1 MPKIPTFESQGRPTA
16 EIGSV
21 KSNVQM
27 PIDTSFTKMGS
38 AIADYYVKEK
48 TAEAD
53 TNALKTLSS
62 LYGNQNDGTQG
73 LYSIQDELKKNPNP
87 SQAAVLY
94 DQKIKQL
101 WSSAENS
108 ALANADNFTRK
119 ALEQK
124 FYATANVFKQDV
136 IKGSRDALFDEQK
149 KATFL
154 DTQQGVINLKTLGE
168 SYLPIYNQDR
178 YTNIT
183 KLADLEPQQ
192 KKELIAEAISFGH
205 KELAETIIEKNPDQF
220 NRLVREG
227 KLSLDNK
234 SFAELVDKADK
245 KVQSN
250 LFNQITIG
258 LDYTP
263 QSTMKQAGQEFNKII
278 DGKFDNPNIQKVY
291 NSLSD
296 NQKNDLKKEAI
307 RKYNEFETIYK
318 VRADDSR
325 RLQADGSKKSVD
337 NLIKKAN
344 SDLYDPNLIKE
355 SFKGNEKLI
364 NDFTQ
369 INILSSKNE
378 LLDSSAYPI
387 KYEIMKN
394 ISSGNVI
401 DVGTPFRLTGES
413 TPMSLTERVTN
424 KQISKSDL
432 ENFNTQFKIEKLD
445 DKTKNN
451 MAKFFDVV
459 KANELLIGGSPG
471 VREIDSSY
479 DKRMNLFIDEMYSRY
494 NLGISQGI
502 PADSLL
508 NRNDAKNFIA
518 KDAANYQL
526 SRSQLDKEIDMQ
538 IRKFQDAKLYKV
550 GEVIT
555 NSKGEKAVVVRI
567 DENGKVI
574 LNRQ

>member
-1 MPKIPTFESQGRPTA
+1 MPKIPTFESQTRPTA
-16 EIGSV
+16 EIGGV
-21 KSNVQM
+21 KSNIQM
-27 PIDTSFTKMGS
+27 PFETSFTKMGS

-108 ALANADNFTRK
+108 TLANADNFTRK

-124 FYATANVFKQDV
+124 FYATANVFKQDI
-136 IKGSRDALFDEQK
+136 IKGSRDALFEEQK
-149 KATFL
+149 KLTFL

-168 SYLPIYNQDR
+168 NYLPIYNQDR
-178 YTNIT
+178 YANIN
-183 KLADLEPQQ
+183 KLPDLEPQQ
-192 KKELIAEAISFGH
+192 KKELIAEAINLGH
-205 KELAETIIEKNPDQF
+205 KELAETIIEKNPLAF
-220 NRLVREG
+220 NRLVKEG
-227 KLSLDNK
+227 KLTLDNK
-234 SFAELVDKADK
+234 TFAELVDKADK
-245 KVQSN
+245 KNQSN
-250 LFNQITIG
+250 IFNQITVG

-278 DGKFDNPNIQKVY
+278 DGKFDDPNTQNAY

-296 NQKNDLKKEAI
+296 SQKNDLKKEAI

-325 RLQADGSKKSVD
+325 RLQADGSKKAVD
-337 NLIKKAN
+337 NVIKKAN

-364 NDFTQ
+364 NDFSQ

-432 ENFNTQFKIEKLD
+432 ENFNTQFKIEKID

-451 MAKFFDVV
+451 MTKFFDFV
-459 KANELLIGGSPG
+459 KSNELLIGGSPG

-479 DKRMNLFIDEMYSRY
+479 DKRMNLFIDEMYNRY
-494 NLGISQGI
+494 NVGLSQGI

-508 NRNDAKNFIA
+508 NRNDSKNFIA

>member
-16 EIGSV
+16 EVGGV
-21 KSNVQM
+21 KSNIQV
-27 PIDTSFTKMGS
+27 PFETSFTKIGS
-38 AIADYYVKEK
+38 TIADYYVKEK
-48 TAEAD
+48 TTEAN

-87 SQAAVLY
+87 SQAASLY
-94 DQKIKQL
+94 DEKITKL

-108 ALANADNFTRK
+108 YLANADNFTRK

-136 IKGSRDALFDEQK
+136 IKGSRDALFEEQK
-149 KATFL
+149 KVTFL
-154 DTQQGVINLKTLGE
+154 DTQQGIINLKTLGE
-168 SYLPIYNQDR
+168 NYLPIYNQDR
-178 YTNIT
+178 YTNINN
-183 KLADLEPQQ
+183 LSDLEPQQ
-192 KKELIAEAISFGH
+192 KKELLDEAIALGH

-258 LDYTP
+258 LDYNP
-263 QSTMKQAGQEFNKII
+263 QSTMKKAGQEFNKII
-278 DGKFDNPNIQKVY
+278 DGKFDNPNIQKAY

-296 NQKNDLKKEAI
+296 SQKNDLKKEAI

-325 RLQADGSKKSVD
+325 RMQADGSKKAVD
-337 NLIKKAN
+337 NVIKKAN
-344 SDLYDPNLIKE
+344 SDLYDPNIIKE
-355 SFKGNEKLI
+355 SFKGNDKLI
-364 NDFTQ
+364 NDFSK

-378 LLDSSAYPI
+378 LLDSSAYPT

-401 DVGTPFRLTGES
+401 DVETPFRLTGES
-413 TPMSLTERVTN
+413 MPMSLTDRVIN

-451 MAKFFDVV
+451 MAKFFDFV

-479 DKRMNLFIDEMYSRY
+479 DKRMNLFIDEMYNRY
-494 NLGISQGI
+494 NIGISQGI

-508 NRNDAKNFIA
+508 NRNDSKNFIA

-526 SRSQLDKEIDMQ
+526 SRTQLDKEIDMQ

>member
-16 EIGSV
+16 EVGGV
-21 KSNVQM
+21 KSNIQV
-27 PIDTSFTKMGS
+27 PFETSFTKIGS
-38 AIADYYVKEK
+38 TIADYYVKEK
-48 TAEAD
+48 TAEAN

-87 SQAAVLY
+87 SQAASLY
-94 DQKIKQL
+94 DEKITQL

-108 ALANADNFTRK
+108 YLANADNFTRK

-136 IKGSRDALFDEQK
+136 IKGSRDALFEEQK

-168 SYLPIYNQDR
+168 NYLPIYNQDR
-178 YTNIT
+178 YTNINN
-183 KLADLEPQQ
+183 LSDLEPQQ
-192 KKELIAEAISFGH
+192 KKELIAEAISLGH
-205 KELAETIIEKNPDQF
+205 KELAETIIEKNPGEF
-220 NRLVREG
+220 NRLVKEG
-227 KLSLDNK
+227 KLTLDNK

-278 DGKFDNPNIQKVY
+278 DGKFDNPNIQKAY
-291 NSLSD
+291 NVLSD
-296 NQKNDLKKEAI
+296 SQKNDLKKEAI
-307 RKYNEFETIYK
+307 RKYNEFQTIFS

-325 RLQADGSKKSVD
+325 RVQADGSRKAV
-337 NLIKKAN
+337 NTVVEKAN
-344 SDLYDPNLIKE
+344 SGLYDPNIIKE

-364 NDFTQ
+364 NDFSQ
-369 INILSSKNE
+369 INVLSNKNE
-378 LLDSSAYPI
+378 LSDSSAYPV
-387 KYEIMKN
+387 KYEILKN

-401 DVGTPFRLTGES
+401 DVATPFRLTGES
-413 TPMSLTERVTN
+413 TPLSLTDRVIN

-432 ENFNTQFKIEKLD
+432 ENFNTQFKIEKID

-451 MAKFFDVV
+451 MTKFFDFV

-494 NLGISQGI
+494 NVGISQGI

-508 NRNDAKNFIA
+508 NRNDSKNFIA

-526 SRSQLDKEIDMQ
+526 SRSQLDKEIDIQ

>member
-1 MPKIPTFESQGRPTA
+1 MPKIPTFESQTRPTA
-16 EIGSV
+16 EIGGV
-21 KSNVQM
+21 KSNIQM
-27 PIDTSFTKMGS
+27 PFETSFTKMGS

-108 ALANADNFTRK
+108 SLANADNFTRK

-149 KATFL
+149 KLTFL

-168 SYLPIYNQDR
+168 NYLPIFNQDR
-178 YTNIT
+178 YTNIN
-183 KLADLEPQQ
+183 KLSDLEPQQ
-192 KKELIAEAISFGH
+192 KKELIAEAISLGH
-205 KELAETIIEKNPDQF
+205 KELAETIIEKNPESF
-220 NRLVREG
+220 NRLVKEG

-278 DGKFDNPNIQKVY
+278 DGKFDNPNIQKAY
-291 NSLSD
+291 NVLSD
-296 NQKNDLKKEAI
+296 SQKNDLKKEAI
-307 RKYNEFETIYK
+307 RKYNEFQTIFS
-318 VRADDSR
+318 VRADESR
-325 RLQADGSKKSVD
+325 RVQADGSKKAVD
-337 NLIKKAN
+337 NVVKKAN
-344 SDLYDPNLIKE
+344 ADLYDPNLIKE

-364 NDFTQ
+364 NDFNQ

-432 ENFNTQFKIEKLD
+432 ENFNTQFKIEKID

-451 MAKFFDVV
+451 MTKFFDFV
-459 KANELLIGGSPG
+459 KSNELLIGGSPG

-479 DKRMNLFIDEMYSRY
+479 DKRMNLFIDEMYNRY
-494 NLGISQGI
+494 NVGLSQGI
-502 PADSLL
+502 SADSLL
-508 NRNDAKNFIA
+508 NRNDSKNFIA

>member
-451 MAKFFDVV
+451 MAKFFDFV

-479 DKRMNLFIDEMYSRY
+479 DKRMNLFIDEMYNRY
-494 NLGISQGI
+494 NVGISQGI

>member
-16 EIGSV
+16 EVGGV
-21 KSNVQM
+21 KSNIQM
-27 PIDTSFTKMGS
+27 PFETSFTKMGS

-108 ALANADNFTRK
+108 SLANADNFTRK

-136 IKGSRDALFDEQK
+136 IKGSRDALFEEQK

-168 SYLPIYNQDR
+168 NYLPIFNQDR
-178 YTNIT
+178 YTNIN
-183 KLADLEPQQ
+183 KLSDLEPQQ
-192 KKELIAEAISFGH
+192 KKELIAEAISLGH
-205 KELAETIIEKNPDQF
+205 KELAETIIEKNPGEF
-220 NRLVREG
+220 NRLVKEG

-278 DGKFDNPNIQKVY
+278 DGKFDNPNIQKAY
-291 NSLSD
+291 NVLSD
-296 NQKNDLKKEAI
+296 SQKNDLKKEAI
-307 RKYNEFETIYK
+307 RKYNEFQTIFS
-318 VRADDSR
+318 VRADESR
-325 RLQADGSKKSVD
+325 RVQADGSKKAVD
-337 NLIKKAN
+337 NVVKKAN
-344 SDLYDPNLIKE
+344 ADLYDPNLIKE

-364 NDFTQ
+364 NDFNQ

-432 ENFNTQFKIEKLD
+432 ENFNTQFKIEKID

-451 MAKFFDVV
+451 MTKFFDFV

-479 DKRMNLFIDEMYSRY
+479 DKRMNLFIDEMYNRY
-494 NLGISQGI
+494 NVGLSQGI

-508 NRNDAKNFIA
+508 NRNDSKNFIA

-550 GEVIT
+550 GDVIT

>member
-451 MAKFFDVV
+451 MAKFFDFV

>member
-16 EIGSV
+16 EVGGV
-21 KSNVQM
+21 KSNLQM
-27 PIDTSFTKMGS
+27 PFETSFTKMGS
-38 AIADYYVKEK
+38 VIADYYVKEK

-73 LYSIQDELKKNPNP
+73 LYSIQEELKKNPNP

-108 ALANADNFTRK
+108 SLANANNFDRK

-136 IKGSRDALFDEQK
+136 IKGSRDALFEEQK

-154 DTQQGVINLKTLGE
+154 DTQQGIINLKTLGE
-168 SYLPIYNQDR
+168 NYLPIFNQDR
-178 YTNIT
+178 YTNIN
-183 KLADLEPQQ
+183 KLSDLEPQQ
-192 KKELIAEAISFGH
+192 KKELIAEAISLGH
-205 KELAETIIEKNPDQF
+205 KELAETIIEKNPGEF
-220 NRLVREG
+220 NRLVKEG
-227 KLSLDNK
+227 KLTLDNK

-278 DGKFDNPNIQKVY
+278 DGKFDNPNIQKAY
-291 NSLSD
+291 NVLSD
-296 NQKNDLKKEAI
+296 SQKNDLKKEAI
-307 RKYNEFETIYK
+307 RKYNEFQTIFS

-325 RLQADGSKKSVD
+325 RVQADGSRKAV
-337 NLIKKAN
+337 NTVIEKAN
-344 SDLYDPNLIKE
+344 SGLYDPNLIKE
-355 SFKGNEKLI
+355 SFKGNDKLI
-364 NDFTQ
+364 NDFSQ
-369 INILSSKNE
+369 INVLSNKNE
-378 LLDSSAYPI
+378 LSDSSAYPV
-387 KYEIMKN
+387 KYEILKN

-401 DVGTPFRLTGES
+401 DVATPFRLTGES
-413 TPMSLTERVTN
+413 TPLSLTDRVIN

-451 MAKFFDVV
+451 MTKFFDFV

-494 NLGISQGI
+494 NIGISQGI

-508 NRNDAKNFIA
+508 NRNDSKNFIA

-574 LNRQ
+574 LKRQ

>member
-16 EIGSV
+16 EVGGV
-21 KSNVQM
+21 KSNIQM
-27 PIDTSFTKMGS
+27 PFETSLTKMGS
-38 AIADYYVKEK
+38 TIADYYVKEK

-53 TNALKTLSS
+53 TNALKTLSG
-62 LYGNQNDGTQG
+62 LYGNQEDGTQG
-73 LYSIQDELKKNPNP
+73 LYSINDELKKNPNP
-87 SQAAVLY
+87 SQAATLY

-108 ALANADNFTRK
+108 TLANADNFTRK

-136 IKGSRDALFDEQK
+136 IKGSRDALFEEQK

-168 SYLPIYNQDR
+168 NYLPVFNQER
-178 YTNIT
+178 YTNIN
-183 KLADLEPQQ
+183 KLSGLEPQQ
-192 KKELIAEAISFGH
+192 KKELIAEAISLGH
-205 KELAETIIEKNPDQF
+205 KELAETIIEKNPGEF
-220 NRLVREG
+220 NRLVKEG
-227 KLSLDNK
+227 KLTLDNK

-278 DGKFDNPNIQKVY
+278 DGKFDNPNIQNAY
-291 NSLSD
+291 NVLSD
-296 NQKNDLKKEAI
+296 SQKNDLKKEAI
-307 RKYNEFETIYK
+307 RKYNEFQTIFS

-325 RLQADGSKKSVD
+325 RVQADGSRKAV
-337 NLIKKAN
+337 NTVVEKAN
-344 SDLYDPNLIKE
+344 SGLYDPNLIKE

-364 NDFTQ
+364 NDFSQ
-369 INILSSKNE
+369 INILSNKNE
-378 LLDSSAYPI
+378 LSDSSAYPV
-387 KYEIMKN
+387 KYEILKN

-401 DVGTPFRLTGES
+401 DVATPFRLTGES
-413 TPMSLTERVTN
+413 TPQSLTDRVIN

-432 ENFNTQFKIEKLD
+432 ENFNTQFKIEKID

-451 MAKFFDVV
+451 MTKFFDFV

-479 DKRMNLFIDEMYSRY
+479 DKRMNLFIDEMYNRY
-494 NLGISQGI
+494 NVGISQGI

-508 NRNDAKNFIA
+508 NRNDSKNFIA